1 METNKLY
8 QKKYDAFQKA
18 VNRQEGPY
26 VPTAITN
33 NGGGL
38 FWDGKT
44 VFDVAGNPVSR
55 QTVR

>member
-1 METNKLY
+1 MEANSLY

-38 FWDGKT
+38 FWRK
-44 VFDVAGNPVSR
+44 NRLRCSR
-55 QTVR
+55 RS